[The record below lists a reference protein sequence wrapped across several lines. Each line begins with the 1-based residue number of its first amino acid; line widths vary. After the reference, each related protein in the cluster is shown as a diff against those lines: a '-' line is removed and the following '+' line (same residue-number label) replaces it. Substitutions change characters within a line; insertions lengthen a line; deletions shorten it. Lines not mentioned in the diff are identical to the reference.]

1 MPEADSETTLA
12 RRGSGMVRLPDL
24 RGGQERDGWGSSWR
38 QPASPQ
44 RVSLGSGGVTLLAS
58 TSATP
63 ELRPAFEPCRLLD
76 AKQTHFPGRSR
87 TGLRLLGI
95 LGWHGVENLFDGR
108 RHPRTCRSRGGPVLW
123 IMSAG

>member
-63 ELRPAFEPCRLLD
+63 ELRPAFEPCRIIQQIPD
-76 AKQTHFPGRSR
+76 ARACRNVSWIKCFKKPRLQRTFTVRSR
-87 TGLRLLGI
+87 QDR
-95 LGWHGVENLFDGR
+95 
-108 RHPRTCRSRGGPVLW
+108 
-123 IMSAG
+123 